1 MEYYTGILF
10 LVGHSSPI
18 KKNDACAKKEKTT
31 NRIGQIDDAF
41 LSRVQVALVYEKLDD
56 HAREQIWYGFFEK
69 LKKDR
74 KDIMVTERAKRFVT
88 NDTVL
93 KAMKWNGREIRNG
106 MAVCSNTAPLGV
118 RLLTSSREALQTA
131 IALAQNDA
139 EVMRTVG
146 EKPALVEVTADHLE
160 QVVERRKVFIEYTNS
175 IRRETE
181 EQRALGEGSRRDREL
196 R

>member
-1 MEYYTGILF
+1 MR
-10 LVGHSSPI
+10 
-18 KKNDACAKKEKTT
+18 KTT

-41 LSRVQVALVYEKLDD
+41 LSRVQVALGYEKLDD

-74 KDIMVTERAKRFVT
+74 RDIIITERAKRFVT
-88 NDTVL
+88 EDAVL

-106 MAVCSNTAPLGV
+106 TIILVITLGG
-118 RLLTSSREALQTA
+118 RKFTDFLYEGLQTA
-131 IALAQNDA
+131 ISLAQYDA
-139 EVMRTVG
+139 DILRIAG
-146 EKPALVEVTADHLE
+146 DNSALIQVTADHLE
-160 QVVERRKVFIEYTNS
+160 QVVERRKVFVDYTNS

-181 EQRALGEGSRRDREL
+181 EQRALGEGSRRDRDL

>member
-10 LVGHSSPI
+10 LVGHSNTLEFVFI
-18 KKNDACAKKEKTT
+18 YAKKEKTT

-41 LSRVQVALVYEKLDD
+41 LSRVQVALGYEKLDD

-69 LKKDR
+69 LRKDR
-74 KDIMVTERAKRFVT
+74 KDIIVTERAKRFVT
-88 NDTVL
+88 NDAVL

-106 MAVCSNTAPLGV
+106 TTMCSNAAPLRL
-118 RLLTSSREALQTA
+118 RLLTCSCEALQTA
-131 IALAQNDA
+131 ISLAQNDA
-139 EVMRTVG
+139 DVMRMAG
-146 EKPALVEVTADHLE
+146 EKSALIEVTADHLE
-160 QVVERRKVFIEYTNS
+160 QVVERRKVFIDYTNS

-181 EQRALGEGSRRDREL
+181 EQRALGEGSRRDRDL